1 MNSAEER
8 WVFCPGC
15 TEHYMLH
22 CCRNGPGFVPELD
35 LAMELDGRLIG
46 PAIYVRS
53 EIACDGGRKLPIMT
67 FGPIG
72 IAPEYTRHKGWTTY

>member
-1 MNSAEER
+1 MNPAEER
-8 WVFCPGC
+8 RVFCPGC

-46 PAIYVRS
+46 PAAQRS
-53 EIACDGGRKLPIMT
+53 CATAGGSCRS
-67 FGPIG
+67 
-72 IAPEYTRHKGWTTY
+72 